1 MKKSGLLLLLVVT
14 LLLPGCGGGGSASA
28 PAGATPADTVAGKV
42 TLNGAG
48 LGQVTL
54 TIAGVGTESSDGS
67 GSYSF
72 GQLANGTYTI
82 TPARAGYTFSPASQ
96 SVTVSGNGAVANFS
110 AAAIPTYKIA
120 GTVSAAGN
128 GAGLAGATV
137 SVAAASTGAVS
148 GSQVTDGSGHYTI
161 AGLLDGNY
169 VVTVSHSDGYSFTP
183 ASSAVTVSGADASA
197 DFSAAGVATYTVSG
211 KVANASGAGL
221 ANVSLTLSIPSTG
234 ASYHTVSDG
243 SGNYSLSGIPND
255 LYTLTPTLAGYD
267 FVPNPVLIRVNGA
280 DSAGNA
286 ISAAPSSSGGGS
298 INITL

>member
-1 MKKSGLLLLLVVT
+1 
-14 LLLPGCGGGGSASA
+14 
-28 PAGATPADTVAGKV
+28 V